1 MTFKPPSNE
10 INVEGI
16 KLRISNSKGD
26 LQIEYSKKWS
36 IKNFED
42 MKSPLDELKAKMSI
56 DIKHYQT
63 RYQLL
68 YDNKFFIVNGCRRVP
83 GMVCRYLNLIVK
95 KQNVATSGAND
106 TMDFFG
112 SHPNRGQTIFLEF
125 MKNSAMFLMWCGR
138 R

>member
-1 MTFKPPSNE
+1 MHCSLAADSSE
-10 INVEGI
+10 SLSEWEGI
-16 KLRISNSKGD
+16 ECEVKTGT
-26 LQIEYSKKWS
+26 
-36 IKNFED
+36 
-42 MKSPLDELKAKMSI
+42 LDEPKAKMSI

-68 YDNKFFIVNGCRRVP
+68 YDNKFFIVNVCRRVP

-112 SHPNRGQTIFLEF
+112 SHPNRGQTISLEL